1 MIRMKKNKH
10 AKQTKRPKEPFNM
23 YEWGQ
28 KNKKRFAGI
37 ICIILVIGLL
47 AGLLQI

>member
-1 MIRMKKNKH
+1 MKIMKKSKH
-10 AKQTKRPKEPFNM
+10 TKQVKGKKKQLNM

-28 KNKKRFAGI
+28 KNKKMFAGI

>member
-1 MIRMKKNKH
+1 MKKIKRT
-10 AKQTKRPKEPFNM
+10 KQVKGKKKQFNM

-28 KNKKRFAGI
+28 KNKKMFAGI
-37 ICIILVIGLL
+37 ICIILVVGLL

>member
-1 MIRMKKNKH
+1 MKKSKRI
-10 AKQTKRPKEPFNM
+10 KQVKGKKKQFNM

-28 KNKKRFAGI
+28 KNKKMFAGI

>member
-1 MIRMKKNKH
+1 MKKNKQ
-10 AKQTKRPKEPFNM
+10 AKQTKRPKKTFNM

-28 KNKKRFAGI
+28 KNKKKFAGI

-47 AGLLQI
+47 AGLVQI

>member
-1 MIRMKKNKH
+1 MKKNKH
-10 AKQTKRPKEPFNM
+10 SKQIQRKKKKLNM
-23 YEWGQ
+23 YEWVQ
-28 KNKKRFAGI
+28 KNKKVFSGI

>member
-1 MIRMKKNKH
+1 MKKNKSH
-10 AKQTKRPKEPFNM
+10 KGKKKVNQQFNI
-23 YEWGQ
+23 YAWTQ
-28 KNKKRFAGI
+28 KNKKLFASI